1 MGLHLQD
8 VFLLHYP
15 KTPPTRRVTSYI
27 IIYIKY
33 LTIQLRLPPVLSVL
47 GTINLNLLV
56 LLVLP
61 DWPLPYQDISSNDV
75 YFDHSQCD
83 INYDN
88 LYYISSKVLQ
98 WVVFNMLLLVVID
111 YILVIIL
118 WNRYTKTSS
127 WLSCII

>member
-8 VFLLHYP
+8 VVLLHYP

-27 IIYIKY
+27 NIYINY

-61 DWPLPYQDISSNDV
+61 DEPPPYEEISSNGD
-75 YFDHSQCD
+75 YFDHP
-83 INYDN
+83 
-88 LYYISSKVLQ
+88 
-98 WVVFNMLLLVVID
+98 
-111 YILVIIL
+111 
-118 WNRYTKTSS
+118 
-127 WLSCII
+127 